1 MSTCSCE
8 YIVRPPIQAQ
18 TPHNAKGLLPYKI
31 PYKYVQYGGWKAVE
45 RFLQGDFK

>member
-1 MSTCSCE
+1 MSTYACE

-18 TPHNAKGLLPYKI
+18 TPQLLPYKI